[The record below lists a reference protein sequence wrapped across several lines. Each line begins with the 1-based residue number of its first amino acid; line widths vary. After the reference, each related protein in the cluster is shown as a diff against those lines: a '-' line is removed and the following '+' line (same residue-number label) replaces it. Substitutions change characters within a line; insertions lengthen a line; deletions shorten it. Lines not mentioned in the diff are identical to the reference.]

1 MISKKIQN
9 LKIATILPYKENYSL
24 EKASAASLWVAE
36 FFKNSK
42 FKENNFIYGYTKSKN
57 YLTKNYVNIIIKSI
71 NSKFTSSTNE
81 YSSKLIKQINSK
93 NFDIVEIHN
102 RPLILFN
109 LVNKVDNRFVFY
121 FHNDPLSMK
130 GSKKISERLFIL
142 KNTEKII
149 FVSEWVRKRFF
160 LDLDKKLTT
169 KTEVIYPSVLAQR
182 PIKKEK
188 VITFVG
194 RLNESK
200 GYDIFAKSIIRILN
214 EFPKWKALS
223 IGDED
228 RRSIYIDHKQHKEL
242 GFLNHK
248 KTLNILNKSEIAVVP
263 SRWEEP
269 FGRTGLEASSRGC
282 ATIISNRG
290 GLTETTNHAVVLKK
304 LDEINL
310 YKELK
315 RLIKNHKIRKDLQKL
330 SRKNIKHSIS
340 QNTKAIDQMRESI
353 FPRYNLNILKNR
365 LKILNLYNQG
375 QKLNHRL
382 YNISLG
388 KKFTN
393 GFIRNNHDVL
403 EISDRDFLKNNKS
416 FNLFQNRKNFQKYL
430 LDSFK
435 NYNPDLFFFGHTK
448 NIDLSTIDEFKSY
461 NKNLIISQ
469 WNEDPVMPSLNYSKQ
484 NISNINLYSNFVDH
498 NFITTHP
505 SLIKNKVNSKNFHF
519 FFVPVD
525 KNIECFDVFNMKPK
539 NDLFYAMSH
548 GVNRAVLKAGTE
560 DTRVEFLDKLV
571 KKIPNI
577 KYDFYGFSNKQPI
590 WGNDF
595 NNQLINSKMGLN
607 LSRGKPTKYYS
618 SNRIASIMGNGL
630 LTFVD
635 EKVQMNDFFTKNE
648 IIFYKN
654 INDLSDK
661 IKFYSNKDKLR
672 KKIAKNGKEK
682 YFKLFNETKITKYF
696 VDISI
701 GNKTSL
707 FL

>member
-595 NNQLINSKMGLN
+595 NNHLINSKMGLN

-630 LTFVD
+630 LTFID

-654 INDLSDK
+654 INDLAEK
-661 IKFYSNKDKLR
+661 IKFYSINDKLR
-672 KKIAKNGKEK
+672 GKIAKNGKEK

-701 GNKTSL
+701 GNKTSF